1 MTIKFP
7 ENVRWAIRKLNEAG
21 FEAWAVGGCVRDSVL
36 GKEPHD
42 WDMTT
47 SALPEETMAVFAG
60 HPVIGT
66 GLKHGTVTLL
76 VDHEP
81 LEITTYR
88 VDGSYSDG
96 RRPDSVSF
104 TRSLAED
111 LARRDFTVNAMA
123 AHPEKGIV
131 DCFSGLE
138 DLKSGVIRCVGEP
151 ERRFNEDSLRILRA
165 LRFSAVLG
173 FSIEQKTAEALISLR
188 ENLSQ
193 VAVER
198 IFSEFR
204 RLICGK
210 DAVRV
215 LREFPQVFW
224 EFMPEL
230 QPMRGFEQH
239 NPHHIH
245 DVWEHTLCAVENT
258 PPEEVL
264 RLAALL
270 HDVGKP
276 DTFTRDEDGT
286 GHFYGHAD
294 ASLELARGMLSRLKL
309 DNETK
314 SRVLMLIEYHGAD
327 IPARPAAVRR
337 WLGKLGEQGFSDLL
351 AIKWADTL
359 AQAPF
364 CRERLAGLDTLADL
378 AKEIL
383 AEEQCFSLRQLAVDG
398 RDLMGMGMKK
408 GPELG
413 RVLKL
418 LLEKVVEGECPNEK
432 EALLRL
438 AEELR

>member
-1 MTIKFP
+1 MTVKFP

-36 GKEPHD
+36 DKEPHD

-47 SALPEETMAVFAG
+47 SALPEETMAVFDG
-60 HPVIGT
+60 YPVIGT

-76 VDHEP
+76 ADHEP

-104 TRSLAED
+104 TRSLEED

-123 AHPEKGIV
+123 AHPEKGII
-131 DCFSGLE
+131 DCFGGLA
-138 DLKSGVIRCVGEP
+138 DLQNGIIRCVGEP
-151 ERRFNEDSLRILRA
+151 ERRFNEDALRILRA

-173 FSIEQKTAEALISLR
+173 FSIEQKTAETLIILR
-188 ENLSQ
+188 KNLHQ
-193 VAVER
+193 VAMER

-215 LREFPQVFW
+215 LRDFPQVFW

-230 QPMRGFEQH
+230 QPMFGFQQH

-258 PPEEVL
+258 PAGEAL

-276 DTFTRDEDGT
+276 DTFTRDEDGI
-286 GHFYGHAD
+286 GHFYGHAE
-294 ASLELARGMLSRLKL
+294 ASVGRAGKMLSRLKA
-309 DNETK
+309 DNDTRN
-314 SRVLMLIEYHGAD
+314 RVLTLVQYHGAD

-337 WLGKLGEQGFSDLL
+337 WLGKLGERGFFDLL
-351 AIKWADTL
+351 AIKRADTL

-364 CRERLAGLDTLADL
+364 CRERLAGLDALSDL

-383 AEEQCFSLRQLAVDG
+383 TEEQCFSLRQLAVDG
-398 RDLMGMGMKK
+398 RDLMKTGVPA

-413 RVLKL
+413 KL
-418 LLEKVVEGECPNEK
+418 LQKLLEKVVEGECPNDRD
-432 EALLRL
+432 ALLRL
-438 AEELR
+438 AKEL

>member
-131 DCFSGLE
+131 DCFGGLE

-230 QPMRGFEQH
+230 QPMCGFQQH

-245 DVWEHTLCAVENT
+245 DVWEHTLFAVENT